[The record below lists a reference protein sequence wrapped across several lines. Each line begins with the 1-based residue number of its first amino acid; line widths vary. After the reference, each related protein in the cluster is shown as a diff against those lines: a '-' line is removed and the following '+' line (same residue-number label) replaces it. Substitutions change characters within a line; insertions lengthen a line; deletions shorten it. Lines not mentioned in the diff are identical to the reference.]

1 MSEYDKYEQRSLL
14 FHTKC
19 ETCGENI
26 NDQGL
31 LPKRDY
37 IEYHKLFCGQKKED
51 SK

>member
-1 MSEYDKYEQRSLL
+1 MR
-14 FHTKC
+14 C

-37 IEYHKLFCGQKKED
+37 IEYHKLFCGQKKEEL
-51 SK
+51 K